1 MQILEFCT
9 VFSVTAWEAVIKIA
23 SKLTVAIYTAKLTL
37 IKNVWNPKALWRG
50 IISVP
55 PLFFH
60 SLTDRDVDFINAHCI
75 ETAWPRLSHVLLEK
89 LGGGYELS
97 MEALSRNEDT
107 GGDWGSTGVQ
117 IVIPL
122 SEVIV
127 CISTVFMN
135 VWSPSV
141 PVMLP
146 FQRPE
151 RTDALTWYCST
162 PLNHKFSLESTGKCP
177 MFHSYCL

>member
-1 MQILEFCT
+1 MQILEFCA

-23 SKLTVAIYTAKLTL
+23 SKLTVVIYAAKLTL

-60 SLTDRDVDFINAHCI
+60 SLTDRDVDFINARRI

-89 LGGGYELS
+89 LGGEYELS
-97 MEALSRNEDT
+97 MEALSRSGDA

-117 IVIPL
+117 IDIPL

-135 VWSPSV
+135 VCSPSV

-146 FQRPE
+146 FQRLE
-151 RTDALTWYCST
+151 LTNASTRYCFNTTQLQIQS
-162 PLNHKFSLESTGKCP
+162 KVKGQ
-177 MFHSYCL
+177 MFQSYCL